1 MEELYQKYAKQVFRY
16 LYYLSHDRELAEEL
30 VQETFYI
37 AIKQIAQ
44 FRGECKVEVWLCKIA
59 RNLYFKEC
67 KKQKKKTSIQ
77 VADLEGLERCQQE
90 KGIEETYI
98 EAEERKWLYEQI
110 QMLDIP
116 TREIVLLRIQAD
128 LSFKQIAEIVHKSE
142 NYVRVNFYRAK
153 EKLKSNQ
160 EKRKDEGY
168 ENM

>member
-1 MEELYQKYAKQVFRY
+1 
-16 LYYLSHDRELAEEL
+16 
-30 VQETFYI
+30 
-37 AIKQIAQ
+37 
-44 FRGECKVEVWLCKIA
+44 
-59 RNLYFKEC
+59 
-67 KKQKKKTSIQ
+67 
-77 VADLEGLERCQQE
+77 
-90 KGIEETYI
+90 
-98 EAEERKWLYEQI
+98 
-110 QMLDIP
+110 MLDIP

>member
-1 MEELYQKYAKQVFRY
+1 MEELYQKYAKQVFCY

-30 VQETFYI
+30 MQETFYI
-37 AIKQIAQ
+37 AIKQISQ

-67 KKQKKKTSIQ
+67 KKQRKKANISI
-77 VADLEGLERCQQE
+77 ADLEGLENRQQE

-98 EAEERKWLYEQI
+98 EAEERKWLYKQI
-110 QMLDIP
+110 GMLDSV

-142 NYVRVNFYRAK
+142 NYVRVNFYRVK
-153 EKLKSNQ
+153 EKLKSKQ
-160 EKRKDEGY
+160 EKGKDEGY